1 MGIGTKISKILRDL
15 SIQLKRLLGKETFSR
30 VYKRYNCCVISKLIL
45 RERGVP
51 LDGLT
56 VDISAG
62 GVLFRE
68 ATKFILNRQGMDV
81 LLELGDLK
89 LPGTITFV
97 STKGYGVRFFE
108 PLDESKIAPLIAK
121 YGVAT

>member
-1 MGIGTKISKILRDL
+1 MDMSTLIPSMMHHAGLKIR
-15 SIQLKRLLGKETFSR
+15 RVLGQQTFSR
-30 VYKRYNCCVISKLIL
+30 IYKRHNCCVISKLIL

-68 ATKFILNRQGMDV
+68 ATRYILNRQGMQV
-81 LLELGDLK
+81 VLELGDLK
-89 LPGTITFV
+89 LEGTITFV
-97 STKGYGVRFFE
+97 GTKGYGVRFSE
-108 PLDESKIAPLIAK
+108 TLDETKIAPLIEK

>member
-1 MGIGTKISKILRDL
+1 MHIGTRTAGILRRT
-15 SIQLKRLLGKETFSR
+15 SVQIKRMLGKQTFSR

-89 LPGTITFV
+89 LPGKITFV
-97 STKGYGVRFFE
+97 GTKGYGVRFSE